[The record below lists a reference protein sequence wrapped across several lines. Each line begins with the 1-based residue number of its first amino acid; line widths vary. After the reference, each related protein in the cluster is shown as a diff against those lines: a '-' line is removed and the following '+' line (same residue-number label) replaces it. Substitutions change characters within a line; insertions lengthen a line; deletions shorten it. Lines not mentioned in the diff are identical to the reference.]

1 MLWSALLLPT
11 PDDTALP
18 TDAALQ
24 TLALWALQ
32 FTPRVAVADE
42 AVVMELAA
50 SVRLFGGWRALRE
63 RVVSE
68 GTELGVNQVAWAP
81 NSLAALALARAGV
94 QDGFRQPLGVLLDA
108 LPMDTLSAVRPHR
121 LTLAHIGC
129 RTLGDVRRLPR
140 GGVGRRF
147 DKQLLAALD
156 RAYGRA
162 PEVHRWI
169 ALPERFAQRLELMFR
184 VDDATALLF
193 GARRLLLALCGWLA
207 ARHSGTTAF
216 TLHWAHDAMRAKSA
230 GDGGSLTVRT
240 AEPTRNLEHLC
251 RLLAEHLARVEL
263 LAPVG
268 DLELVADEVMPLE
281 EKSASWLPDDNA
293 GGETLP
299 LVLER
304 IAARLGP
311 QRVVRPVLCE
321 DHRPEW
327 MCRWQPAPEPLPR
340 KPATGSELPQPG
352 FILSAPLKLLV
363 RANRP
368 YYQGELQLLAG
379 PQRVE
384 GGWWDRDEAAGQIR
398 NVVRDYWVAQSAH
411 AGVLWVFQTRLDEA
425 LAGASLQADFL
436 SEASKAVASGASI
449 VSLTRDNPQQNARGA
464 VFNGELH
471 QCRCFLVVVEAL
483 FDGEGVP
490 RERKPRL
497 RQDAFDLG
505 FPDHVF
511 VTWVGNR
518 CLYGFPCH
526 KGFAH
531 EGDTKPVT
539 ELLGIGE
546 RFPDLFA

>member
-1 MLWSALLLPT
+1 MLWSALRLPA
-11 PDDTALP
+11 PDDTASP
-18 TDAALQ
+18 TEAALQ
-24 TLALWALQ
+24 ALALWALQ

-50 SVRLFGGWRALRE
+50 SVRLFGGWHALCD

-68 GTELGVNQVAWAP
+68 GTELGVSQVAWAP

-156 RAYGRA
+156 QAYGRA

-230 GDGGSLTVRT
+230 GDGGSLTVHT

-311 QRVVRPVLCE
+311 QRVMRPVLCE

-411 AGVLWVFQTRLDEA
+411 AGVLWVFQTRLEEA
-425 LAGASLQADFL
+425 PAWFL
-436 SEASKAVASGASI
+436 HG
-449 VSLTRDNPQQNARGA
+449 
-464 VFNGELH
+464 VF
-471 QCRCFLVVVEAL
+471 A
-483 FDGEGVP
+483 
-490 RERKPRL
+490 
-497 RQDAFDLG
+497 
-505 FPDHVF
+505 
-511 VTWVGNR
+511 
-518 CLYGFPCH
+518 
-526 KGFAH
+526 
-531 EGDTKPVT
+531 
-539 ELLGIGE
+539 
-546 RFPDLFA
+546 

>member
-1 MLWSALLLPT
+1 MLWSALLLSP
-11 PDDTALP
+11 PDDTASP

-24 TLALWALQ
+24 ALALWALQ

-63 RVVSE
+63 RVRAE
-68 GTELGVNQVAWAP
+68 GAELGVNRLAWAS
-81 NSLAALALARAGV
+81 NSLAALALARADIPNGL
-94 QDGFRQPLGVLLDA
+94 RPPLDALLDA

-140 GGVGRRF
+140 GGMARRF

-156 RAYGRA
+156 QAYGCA
-162 PEVHRWI
+162 PEVHQWV
-169 ALPERFAQRLELMFR
+169 ALPERFAQRLELGFR
-184 VDDATALLF
+184 VDDAPALLF

-216 TLHWAHDAMRAKSA
+216 TLHWAHDAMRARSA
-230 GDGGSLTVRT
+230 GEGGSITIHT
-240 AEPTRNLEHLC
+240 AEPTRQIDHLS

-268 DLELVADEVMPLE
+268 DLELVADEVRPLE

-293 GGETLP
+293 GGEALP

-311 QRVVRPVLCE
+311 QRVMRPVLCE

-327 MCRWQPAPEPLPR
+327 MCRWQTAAHPLPR
-340 KPATGSELPQPG
+340 RSAPISEWPQPG
-352 FILSAPLKLLV
+352 FILGAPLKLLV
-363 RANRP
+363 RGERP
-368 YYQGELQLLAG
+368 YFQGELQLLAG

-398 NVVRDYWVAQSAH
+398 HVVRDYWVAQSAH

-425 LAGASLQADFL
+425 PAWFL
-436 SEASKAVASGASI
+436 HG
-449 VSLTRDNPQQNARGA
+449 
-464 VFNGELH
+464 VF
-471 QCRCFLVVVEAL
+471 A
-483 FDGEGVP
+483 
-490 RERKPRL
+490 
-497 RQDAFDLG
+497 
-505 FPDHVF
+505 
-511 VTWVGNR
+511 
-518 CLYGFPCH
+518 
-526 KGFAH
+526 
-531 EGDTKPVT
+531 
-539 ELLGIGE
+539 
-546 RFPDLFA
+546 